1 MVSYA
6 KCQSYIAVNQIPAIV
21 DLIKTKSVC
30 NKKMKKLLISVAVV
44 AMLAFTGCSKTRVCN
59 CTITQTIEDLEFD
72 ETETMVSNTTQT
84 IEKGHCEDLNATTT
98 NSVAG
103 YMNMT
108 QVVKCE
114 EQK

>member
-1 MVSYA
+1 
-6 KCQSYIAVNQIPAIV
+6 
-21 DLIKTKSVC
+21 
-30 NKKMKKLLISVAVV
+30 MKKLLISVAVV